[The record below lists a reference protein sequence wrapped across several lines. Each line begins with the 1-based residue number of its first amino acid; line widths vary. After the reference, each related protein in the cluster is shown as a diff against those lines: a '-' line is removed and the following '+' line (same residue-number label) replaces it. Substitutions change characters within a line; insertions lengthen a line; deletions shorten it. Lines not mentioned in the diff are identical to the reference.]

1 MQGDIGYF
9 CVKYNVSKLHIFLML
24 VIVFKYLLAMKLVQ
38 HYTFNILLIG
48 FCLLGNHAIASIQNN
63 SSQDKP
69 FVVVLDAGHGG
80 KDSGNRGNGYYEKK
94 IALNIILQ
102 IGEILEKKP
111 NVKVV
116 YTRKT
121 DVFVDLIERARI
133 ANRADADLFISVH
146 CDAHTSQAYG
156 AGTFVLGL
164 HANQR
169 NFEVAKKE
177 NSVIFYEENYEE
189 NYDGFDPNNP
199 ESVIG
204 LTLMQETYLNQ
215 SITAADAIQKSFVAN
230 LKRKDRTVKQAGFV
244 VLKYTYMPSVLVE
257 TGFLTNVKEGAYLN
271 SSKGKLQM
279 AQAISKAIINYR
291 NSLNS
296 SINTTSS
303 IGEIV
308 VEEEKE
314 PAIVTSKEVIYKIQ
328 IAASSKKLEAKA
340 YNFKGLSPITLEK
353 EEKLYRY
360 YFSETTSYEKA
371 QKLKKK
377 AKRKGYKH
385 AFIVAFKENKKIKL
399 STVIPK

>member
-9 CVKYNVSKLHIFLML
+9 CIKYNASKLHIFLML
-24 VIVFKYLLAMKLVQ
+24 VRVFKYLLGMKSVQ
-38 HYTFNILLIG
+38 HYTLNILLAG
-48 FCLLGNHAIASIQNN
+48 FCLLPNHATASIQTD

-102 IGEILEKKP
+102 IGKILEKKP
-111 NVKVV
+111 NIKVI

-199 ESVIG
+199 ESVIS

-215 SITAADAIQKSFVAN
+215 SITAADAVQKSFVAN
-230 LKRKDRTVKQAGFV
+230 LNRKDRTVKQAGFV

-257 TGFLTNVKEGAYLN
+257 TGFLTNAKEGAYLN
-271 SSKGKLQM
+271 SSKGKLEM
-279 AQAISKAIINYR
+279 AQAISKAIINYK
-291 NSLNS
+291 NSLSS
-296 SINTTSS
+296 SINTLSS
-303 IGEIV
+303 IGETV
-308 VEEEKE
+308 VEEKKE
-314 PAIVTSKEVIYKIQ
+314 AAATSNEVIFKIQ
-328 IAASSKKLEAKA
+328 IAASSKKLESKA
-340 YNFKGLSPITLEK
+340 YNFKGLSPISREK
-353 EEKLYRY
+353 EKELYRY
-360 YFSETTSYEKA
+360 YYSETTSYEKA
-371 QKLKKK
+371 KKLKKK

-399 STVIPK
+399 STVIPN

>member
-9 CVKYNVSKLHIFLML
+9 CIKYNASKLHIFLML
-24 VIVFKYLLAMKLVQ
+24 VRVFKYLLGMKSVQ
-38 HYTFNILLIG
+38 HYTLNILLAG
-48 FCLLGNHAIASIQNN
+48 FCLLPNHATASIQTD

-102 IGEILEKKP
+102 IGKILEKKP
-111 NVKVV
+111 NIKVI

-230 LKRKDRTVKQAGFV
+230 LNRKDRTVKQAGFV

-257 TGFLTNVKEGAYLN
+257 TGFLTNAKEGAYLN
-271 SSKGKLQM
+271 SSKGKLEM
-279 AQAISKAIINYR
+279 AQAISKAIINYK
-291 NSLNS
+291 NSLSS
-296 SINTTSS
+296 SINTLSS
-303 IGEIV
+303 IGETV
-308 VEEEKE
+308 VEEKKE
-314 PAIVTSKEVIYKIQ
+314 AAATSNEVIFKIQ
-328 IAASSKKLEAKA
+328 IAASSKKLESKA
-340 YNFKGLSPITLEK
+340 YNFKGLSPISREK
-353 EEKLYRY
+353 EKELYRY
-360 YFSETTSYEKA
+360 YYSETTSYEKA
-371 QKLKKK
+371 KKLKKK

-399 STVIPK
+399 STVIPY

>member
-1 MQGDIGYF
+1 
-9 CVKYNVSKLHIFLML
+9 ML

-48 FCLLGNHAIASIQNN
+48 FCLLGIQAIASIQTD

-102 IGEILEKKP
+102 IGKILEKKP
-111 NVKVV
+111 NIKVI

-230 LKRKDRTVKQAGFV
+230 LNRKDRTVKQAGFV

-257 TGFLTNVKEGAYLN
+257 TGFLTNSKEGAYLN
-271 SSKGKLQM
+271 SSKGKLEM
-279 AQAISKAIINYR
+279 AQAISKAIINYK
-291 NSLNS
+291 NSLSS
-296 SINTTSS
+296 SINTLSS
-303 IGEIV
+303 IGETV
-308 VEEEKE
+308 VEEKKE
-314 PAIVTSKEVIYKIQ
+314 AAATSNEVIFKIQ
-328 IAASSKKLEAKA
+328 IAASSKKLESKA
-340 YNFKGLSPITLEK
+340 YNFKGLSPISREK
-353 EEKLYRY
+353 EKELYRY
-360 YFSETTSYEKA
+360 YYSETTSYEKA
-371 QKLKKK
+371 KKLKKK

-399 STVIPK
+399 STVIPN